1 MNYHYA
7 KLAIQRQNWDAA
19 KDGLNYAQQNF
30 SILQERIKNNDRV
43 STWPS
48 GAADWI
54 TKTAPELAQMQEQV
68 NAKLK

>member
-1 MNYHYA
+1 
-7 KLAIQRQNWDAA
+7 
-19 KDGLNYAQQNF
+19 
-30 SILQERIKNNDRV
+30 V
-43 STWPS
+43 SAWPS